1 VKRTERAVTRDEAI
15 ARAAQARV
23 GHLATV
29 RPDGTPHVVPFVF
42 ALVVARDGDVTV
54 YWAVDRKPKRS
65 TELRRIQNLRA
76 NPSAEVVVDGYA
88 DDWTSLW
95 WVRMRGRGRVFDA
108 DEERR
113 AAIEALA
120 RKYEQYRSARPD
132 GDVVAIDVDHV
143 AWWSASGGN
152 RR

>member
-1 VKRTERAVTRDEAI
+1 MTRDEAI

-42 ALVVARDGDVTV
+42 ALVVARGGDVTV

-65 TELRRIQNLRA
+65 TELRRIRNLRA

-88 DDWTSLW
+88 EEWASLW
-95 WVRMRGRGRVFDA
+95 WVRMRGRGRVVDRI
-108 DEERR
+108 DERR

-120 RKYEQYRSARPD
+120 SKYQQYRSARPD
-132 GDVVAIDVDHV
+132 GEVVAIDVDHV
-143 AWWSASGGN
+143 TWWSASSGD